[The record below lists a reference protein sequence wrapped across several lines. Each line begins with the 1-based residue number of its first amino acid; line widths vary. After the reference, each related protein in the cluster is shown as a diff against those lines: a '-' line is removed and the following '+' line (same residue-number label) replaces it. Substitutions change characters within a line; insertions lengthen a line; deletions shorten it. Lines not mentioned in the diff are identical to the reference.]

1 MCSFTHKYNGG
12 CCRVCVAVHTAG
24 ICTCVIAYLSVN
36 DMRAVLTVSKLVW
49 CSASRYKQ
57 QQVGSVCYFKIIGL
71 VTTTQDRKLILI
83 PSNHQ
88 TEKERN
94 GRY

>member
-1 MCSFTHKYNGG
+1 MD
-12 CCRVCVAVHTAG
+12 
-24 ICTCVIAYLSVN
+24 

-71 VTTTQDRKLILI
+71 VTTTQDCTLILI

-88 TEKERN
+88 TEKERKQKILEVCK
-94 GRY
+94 YFEFSS